1 MERTLCGQVRAVPDD
16 QTVRVSLPRHVYVV
30 LGVFGVLM
38 LGSLATQVI
47 LIEDQRTTTDEQLAI
62 NARQSARAIPL
73 IDETKPLIER
83 VRDALPAAGRLGR
96 EVEQLTKDASP
107 LVNDLRAARAD
118 ENIRAAGTLAAVLL
132 DADVGNA
139 TRAGERLAEELL
151 SADIPRLAGELQS
164 ADIPRLASM
173 LLTEVPRTRKTTEDL
188 LRRSLAVQEEALAVI
203 KETLAIARETERH
216 AESVDNKTGGP
227 VPASGG

>member
-1 MERTLCGQVRAVPDD
+1 MPDV
-16 QTVRVSLPRHVYVV
+16 QIVRVSLPRHVYVV

-38 LGSLATQVI
+38 LGSLATQVL

-96 EVEQLTKDASP
+96 EVEELTKDASP
-107 LVNDLRAARAD
+107 LVDDLRAARAD

-139 TRAGERLAEELL
+139 TRAGGRLAEELL
-151 SADIPRLAGELQS
+151 SADIPRLAT
-164 ADIPRLASM
+164 M
-173 LLTEVPRTRKTTEDL
+173 LLTEVPRTRKTTEEL
-188 LRRSLAVQEEALAVI
+188 LRRSVAVQEESLAVI
-203 KETLAIARETERH
+203 RETLAVARETERH